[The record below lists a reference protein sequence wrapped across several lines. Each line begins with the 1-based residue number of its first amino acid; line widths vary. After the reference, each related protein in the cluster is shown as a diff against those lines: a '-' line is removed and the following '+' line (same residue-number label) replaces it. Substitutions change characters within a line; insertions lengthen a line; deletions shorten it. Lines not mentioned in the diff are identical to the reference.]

1 MKGVSYMQ
9 QETTPIHK
17 TYWIK
22 LVTIFTFGWLVIY
35 TARTILNPIMGDIK
49 QAFSLNNAQL
59 GLIMSIFFIGY
70 TLTQIPSGI
79 LGDKVGRKT
88 ILVPS
93 MLIFGI
99 FTAVTGMM
107 PSFFLFMFAWLMVG
121 LAQGAYYG
129 PQYALSSEAIPEKHI
144 TLGSALINSGMAF
157 GTSIGYFISSYTVQE
172 FGMHWRV
179 PFFIM
184 GIPVLI
190 LALLMYK
197 VIKERPKQI
206 TISNESVQEPFKFSS
221 LFKNRNLILAYIII
235 FCSIYGFFMIITWL
249 PFYLE
254 TERGI
259 SGAQVAFVAS
269 LVPWAAI
276 PGSLFFSW
284 LSDRLG
290 RRRPMLIIMLPL
302 AFIFTISIVMFNNLW
317 VLYIALIGYGVVG
330 KISTN
335 PVLIAVVSANAP
347 KHALSTSFSVYNFI
361 GMTASILAPY
371 LTGYLTDLTGKMA
384 TGFYLAAGLLI
395 IGFICALLL
404 REHNKIKVS

>member
-35 TARTILNPIMGDIK
+35 AARTILNPIMGDIK

-99 FTAVTGMM
+99 FTAVTGTM

-172 FGMHWRV
+172 LGMHWRV

-290 RRRPMLIIMLPL
+290 RRRPVLIIMLPL

>member
-1 MKGVSYMQ
+1 
-9 QETTPIHK
+9 
-17 TYWIK
+17 
-22 LVTIFTFGWLVIY
+22 
-35 TARTILNPIMGDIK
+35 
-49 QAFSLNNAQL
+49 
-59 GLIMSIFFIGY
+59 
-70 TLTQIPSGI
+70 
-79 LGDKVGRKT
+79 
-88 ILVPS
+88 
-93 MLIFGI
+93 
-99 FTAVTGMM
+99 
-107 PSFFLFMFAWLMVG
+107 
-121 LAQGAYYG
+121 
-129 PQYALSSEAIPEKHI
+129 
-144 TLGSALINSGMAF
+144 ALINSGMAF

-235 FCSIYGFFMIITWL
+235 FCSIYVFFMIITWL

-276 PGSLFFSW
+276 PGSLFFSC

-290 RRRPMLIIMLPL
+290 RRRPVLIIMLPL

-335 PVLIAVVSANAP
+335 PVLIDRKSTRLNSSHVSISYAVFCL
-347 KHALSTSFSVYNFI
+347 KKKKTH
-361 GMTASILAPY
+361 
-371 LTGYLTDLTGKMA
+371 
-384 TGFYLAAGLLI
+384 
-395 IGFICALLL
+395 
-404 REHNKIKVS
+404 RH